1 MNKTYNLVKEII
13 QSWKYKVVEDD
24 GEHIIIRYQMNVIH
38 ICPNE
43 EDETFVSIL
52 LPNFD
57 DVTDENYSDI
67 VMRCHRLNEKLKQV
81 KFYTINDVI
90 IAASEFFYMEK
101 EDLAFQMRLALSNLI
116 AAKVSYRNLDNL

>member
-24 GEHIIIRYQMNVIH
+24 GEYIIIRYQMNIID

-57 DVTDENYSDI
+57 DVTDENYSEI

-101 EDLAFQMRLALSNLI
+101 EDLAFQMKLSFSNLV
-116 AAKVSYRNLDNL
+116 AAKVSYRSLDN

>member
-13 QSWKYKVVEDD
+13 QSWKYKIVEDD

-57 DVTDENYSDI
+57 DVTDENYSEI

-101 EDLAFQMRLALSNLI
+101 EDLAFQMRLALNNLI
-116 AAKVSYRNLDNL
+116 AAKVSYRSLNN

>member
-13 QSWKYKVVEDD
+13 QSWKYKIVEDD
-24 GEHIIIRYQMNVIH
+24 GEHIIIRYQMNIIH

-43 EDETFVSIL
+43 EDATFVSIL

-57 DVTDENYSDI
+57 DVTDENYSEV

-101 EDLAFQMRLALSNLI
+101 EDLEFQMRVALSNLV
-116 AAKVSYRNLDNL
+116 AAKVSYRSLDN

>member
-13 QSWKYKVVEDD
+13 QSWKYKIVEDD

-57 DVTDENYSDI
+57 DVTNENYSEI
-67 VMRCHRLNEKLKQV
+67 VMRCHHLNEKLKQV
-81 KFYTINDVI
+81 KFYTINDVT

-101 EDLAFQMRLALSNLI
+101 EDLAFQIRLALNNLI
-116 AAKVSYRNLDNL
+116 AAKVSYRSFDN

>member
-43 EDETFVSIL
+43 EDATFVSIL

-57 DVTDENYSDI
+57 DVTDENYTEV

-81 KFYTINDVI
+81 KFYTVNDVI

-101 EDLAFQMRLALSNLI
+101 EDLEFQMRVALSNLV
-116 AAKVSYRNLDNL
+116 AAKVSYRSLDN

>member
-24 GEHIIIRYQMNVIH
+24 GEYIIIRYQMNIIH

-57 DVTDENYSDI
+57 DVTDENYSEI

-101 EDLAFQMRLALSNLI
+101 EDLAFQMKLSFSNLV
-116 AAKVSYRNLDNL
+116 AAKVSYRSLDN

>member
-1 MNKTYNLVKEII
+1 MSKTYNFAKEII
-13 QSWKYKVVEDD
+13 ESWKYKVLEDD

-43 EDETFVSIL
+43 EDDAFVSML

-57 DVTDENYSDI
+57 EITEENYPDV
-67 VMRCHRLNEKLKQV
+67 VMRCHKLNEKMKQV
-81 KFYTINDVI
+81 KFYTVNDVI

-101 EDLAFQMRLALSNLI
+101 DDLAYQMKLSLSNLI
-116 AAKVSYRNLDNL
+116 AAKVNYQNYDN

>member
-13 QSWKYKVVEDD
+13 QSWKYKIVDDD
-24 GEHIIIRYQMNVIH
+24 GKRIIIRYQVNFIH

-57 DVTDENYSDI
+57 DVTDENYSEI

-90 IAASEFFYMEK
+90 IAASEFFYK
-101 EDLAFQMRLALSNLI
+101 EEGDLKFQMKLALDNLI
-116 AAKVSYRNLDNL
+116 EAKVSYPSLDI

>member
-24 GEHIIIRYQMNVIH
+24 GEHIIIRYQMNIIH

-57 DVTDENYSDI
+57 DVTDENYSEI

-101 EDLAFQMRLALSNLI
+101 EDLAFQMRLALNNLI
-116 AAKVSYRNLDNL
+116 AAIVSYRSLNN

>member
-52 LPNFD
+52 LANFD
-57 DVTDENYSDI
+57 DVTDENYSEI

-101 EDLAFQMRLALSNLI
+101 EDLAFQMRLALNNLI
-116 AAKVSYRNLDNL
+116 AAKVSYRSLDN

>member
-57 DVTDENYSDI
+57 DVTDENYSEI

-101 EDLAFQMRLALSNLI
+101 EDFAFQMRLALNNLI
-116 AAKVSYRNLDNL
+116 AAKVSYRSLDN

>member
-13 QSWKYKVVEDD
+13 QSWKYKIVEDD

-43 EDETFVSIL
+43 EDATFVSIL

-57 DVTDENYSDI
+57 DVTDENYSEV

-101 EDLAFQMRLALSNLI
+101 EDLEFQMRVALSNLV
-116 AAKVSYRNLDNL
+116 AAKVSYRSLDN

>member
-57 DVTDENYSDI
+57 DVTNENYSEI
-67 VMRCHRLNEKLKQV
+67 VMRCHHLNEKLKQV

-101 EDLAFQMRLALSNLI
+101 EDLTFQIRLALNNLI
-116 AAKVSYRNLDNL
+116 AAKVSYRSFDN

>member
-13 QSWKYKVVEDD
+13 QSWKYKVLEDD

-43 EDETFVSIL
+43 EDETFLSIL

-57 DVTDENYSDI
+57 DVTDENYSEI

-101 EDLAFQMRLALSNLI
+101 EDLEFQMRVALSNLG
-116 AAKVSYRNLDNL
+116 AAKVRYRSLDN

>member
-57 DVTDENYSDI
+57 DVTDENYFEI

-101 EDLAFQMRLALSNLI
+101 EDFAFQMRLALNNLI
-116 AAKVSYRNLDNL
+116 AAKVSYRSLDN

>member
-57 DVTDENYSDI
+57 DVTDENYSEI

-101 EDLAFQMRLALSNLI
+101 EDLAFQMRLALNNLI
-116 AAKVSYRNLDNL
+116 AAKVSYRSLDN

>member
-57 DVTDENYSDI
+57 DVTDENYSEI

-101 EDLAFQMRLALSNLI
+101 EDLAFQMRLALNNLI
-116 AAKVSYRNLDNL
+116 AAKVSYRSLNN

>member
-24 GEHIIIRYQMNVIH
+24 GEHIIIRYQMNIIH

-57 DVTDENYSDI
+57 DVTDENYSEI
-67 VMRCHRLNEKLKQV
+67 VMRCHHLNEKLKQV
-81 KFYTINDVI
+81 KFYTFNDVI

-101 EDLAFQMRLALSNLI
+101 EDLAFQIRLALNNLI
-116 AAKVSYRNLDNL
+116 AAKVSYRSFDN

>member
-24 GEHIIIRYQMNVIH
+24 GEYIIIRYQMNIIH

-43 EDETFVSIL
+43 EDATFVSIL

-57 DVTDENYSDI
+57 DVTDENYSEV

-101 EDLAFQMRLALSNLI
+101 EDLAFQMKLSFSNLV
-116 AAKVSYRNLDNL
+116 AAKVSYRSLDN

>member
-13 QSWKYKVVEDD
+13 QSWKYKIVEDD

-57 DVTDENYSDI
+57 DVTDENYSEI

-101 EDLAFQMRLALSNLI
+101 EDLAFQMRLALNNLI
-116 AAKVSYRNLDNL
+116 AAKVSYRSLDN

>member
-13 QSWKYKVVEDD
+13 QSWKYKVVDDD
-24 GEHIIIRYQMNVIH
+24 GKRIIIRYQVNLIH

-57 DVTDENYSDI
+57 DVTDENYSEI
-67 VMRCHRLNEKLKQV
+67 VMHCHRLNEKLKQV

-90 IAASEFFYMEK
+90 IAASEFFYKEK
-101 EDLAFQMRLALSNLI
+101 EDLEFQMKLALGNLVE
-116 AAKVSYRNLDNL
+116 AKVSYRSFDN

>member
-1 MNKTYNLVKEII
+1 MNKTYNLLKEII

-43 EDETFVSIL
+43 EDETFVSVL

-57 DVTDENYSDI
+57 DITDENYSEI

-81 KFYTINDVI
+81 KFYTTNDVI
-90 IAASEFFYMEK
+90 IVSSEFFYMEK
-101 EDLAFQMRLALSNLI
+101 EDLEFQMRLALGNLI
-116 AAKVSYRNLDNL
+116 AAKVSYRCLNN

>member
-24 GEHIIIRYQMNVIH
+24 GEYIIIRYQMNIIH

-57 DVTDENYSDI
+57 DVTDENYSEI

-81 KFYTINDVI
+81 KFYI
-90 IAASEFFYMEK
+90 ISAASEFYYMEK
-101 EDLAFQMRLALSNLI
+101 EDLAFQMKLSFSNLV
-116 AAKVSYRNLDNL
+116 AAKVSYRSLDN

>member
-24 GEHIIIRYQMNVIH
+24 GEHIIIRYQMNIIH

-57 DVTDENYSDI
+57 DVTDENYSEI

-101 EDLAFQMRLALSNLI
+101 EDLAFQMRLALNNLI
-116 AAKVSYRNLDNL
+116 AAKVSYRSLDN